1 MIFLNLNREYIS
13 AFLGLNANFVMGTF
27 IALFSGFTLY
37 YLGTLANK
45 YLHDYTPLPSPIAT
59 NDLANLGVSLEEEKE
74 EQEAINDLMTEIETA
89 AYLKKYENVV
99 NDLQGGLSILKTASK
114 NGVSKSTVQNVKR
127 VLSNTI
133 TAIVV

>member
-1 MIFLNLNREYIS
+1 
-13 AFLGLNANFVMGTF
+13 
-27 IALFSGFTLY
+27 
-37 YLGTLANK
+37 
-45 YLHDYTPLPSPIAT
+45 
-59 NDLANLGVSLEEEKE
+59 
-74 EQEAINDLMTEIETA
+74 MTEIETA